1 MSLLSAYLLR
11 GKLKTERP
19 SEWDMILPRPPRWG
33 QAEQRCGE
41 IPGQAQKNDIR
52 RKRQRE
58 SRVHRNNEH
67 RIVAPTIRI
76 RSLAACGSLRGSTP
90 EYPY

>member
-58 SRVHRNNEH
+58 SRVHGDSEH
-67 RIVAPTIRI
+67 RIVTPQ
-76 RSLAACGSLRGSTP
+76 SGSAALRRADLSGRAALKP
-90 EYPY
+90 C